1 MAKLTTVAKNKTRRI
16 IVYGPPKS
24 GKTLL
29 AGAMS
34 EKMNVLY
41 FGLENGHN
49 TLFQLPEEWQGR
61 IELVAIPDSKY
72 YPIAIETMMKVF
84 KGGPCTVCD
93 EHGKVNCPICTKE
106 NKPVVAVHL
115 NELDESWVVVM
126 DSATQLTASAIAN
139 ITKGKPEEYKMQTDD
154 WGALG
159 KHLDAVFSQVQAARY
174 NIVVLSH
181 EIDIAEEKKPAQ
193 LVPLCGSKN
202 FSRNFAKFFDDVV
215 HCKVSNK
222 KHNFGS
228 STGYSMSTLTGS
240 RENFSLEDSLEPKLL
255 DFFYP
260 AEAKVKPK
268 VVVPAK

>member
-16 IVYGPPKS
+16 VVYGPPKS

-29 AGAMS
+29 AGSMA

-49 TLFQLPEEWQGR
+49 TLFQLPEDWQGR

-72 YPIAIETMMKVF
+72 YPIAIETMLKVF
-84 KGGPCTVCD
+84 KGGPCTVCED
-93 EHGKVNCPICTKE
+93 HGKVNCPICTKE
-106 NKPVVAVHL
+106 GKPGVAIHL
-115 NELDESWVVVM
+115 NELDESWVVVV
-126 DSATQLTASAIAN
+126 DSATQLTASAIAF
-139 ITKGKPEEYKMQTDD
+139 ITKGKPDDYKMQTDD
-154 WGALG
+154 WGSLG
-159 KHLDAVFSQVQAARY
+159 KFLDAVFSQVQAARY
-174 NIVVLSH
+174 NVVVLSH
-181 EIDIAEEKKPAQ
+181 EVDVAEEGKPEK
-193 LVPLCGSKN
+193 LVPLAGSKN

-215 HCKVSNK
+215 HCKVANK
-222 KHNFGS
+222 KHAFGS

-260 AEAKVKPK
+260 ADAKVKPK
-268 VVVPAK
+268 PGVAVK